1 VARHAAP
8 SINPSTT
15 LQQRASEAAA
25 RLPDLLTRAEAAAAV
40 VLAGRHPRRREGRSD
55 TFWQFRD
62 YAPGDP
68 ISSIDWRQSARL
80 DRRLLVRQTE
90 WEQPQTL
97 LVWAGGGDGF
107 GYQGTGPE
115 PKRLRGQTIA
125 LAAAMMALRSG
136 ERVGILGRDEP
147 PKAGAAAGEWAAEAL
162 LSAKPAIPRHPRL
175 RGAISLLVSDF
186 HDDPAA
192 LHGAFEAARSSRG
205 QAIAVVVEDP
215 DEAAFPFEGSR
226 RFESPEGRSRR
237 AFGEA
242 ASVRQDYLRAREL
255 HHEAL
260 HDAARG
266 PNETVLFHRT
276 DQPITPL
283 LLQLYHLIAEASF

>member
-1 VARHAAP
+1 MNQPTA
-8 SINPSTT
+8 S
-15 LQQRASEAAA
+15 LQQRAAEAAA
-25 RLPDLLTRAEAAAAV
+25 ALPDLLTRAEAAAAV
-40 VLAGRHPRRREGRSD
+40 VLAGRHPRQREGRSD

-68 ISSIDWRQSARL
+68 ISSIDWSSIDWRQSARL

-107 GYQGTGPE
+107 DYHGSGPE

-125 LAAAMMALRSG
+125 LAAAIMALRSG

-147 PKAGAAAGEWAAEAL
+147 AKAGAVAGEWAAEGL
-162 LSAKPAIPRHPRL
+162 LTAAPTLPEHPRL
-175 RGAISLLVSDF
+175 PGAITLLVSDF
-186 HDDPAA
+186 HDDPEK
-192 LHGAFEAARSSRG
+192 LHQAFEAVRSSRG

-237 AFGEA
+237 SFGEA
-242 ASVRQDYLRAREL
+242 SSVRQDYLQARDL
-255 HHEAL
+255 HHASL
-260 HDAARG
+260 KDAARG
-266 PNETVLFHRT
+266 PGEAVLLHRT
-276 DQPITPL
+276 DQPVVPL
-283 LLQLYHLIAEASF
+283 LLQLYHLIAEAAA